1 MEWEILRPR
10 GKEVAMPCGDL
21 QEPGLKAGG
30 SLVCVGM
37 EEAGA
42 VRAEV
47 GLVGPQLLRRA
58 LPLPRQRGWGVG
70 GWGAE
75 RWGLGPG

>member
-1 MEWEILRPR
+1 
-10 GKEVAMPCGDL
+10 MPCGDL
-21 QEPGLKAGG
+21 QESGLKAGG

-58 LPLPRQRGWGVG
+58 LPLPRQRG
-70 GWGAE
+70 
-75 RWGLGPG
+75 

>member
-1 MEWEILRPR
+1 MEGEILCPR
-10 GKEVAMPCGDL
+10 GEEVAMPCGDL

-30 SLVCVGM
+30 SLVCMGM

-47 GLVGPQLLRRA
+47 GPMGPQLLRRA
-58 LPLPRQRGWGVG
+58 LPLPQQRG
-70 GWGAE
+70 
-75 RWGLGPG
+75 